1 MAASAIR
8 IAMLPLSRI
17 LTILLLTALCCG
29 LLSHGAW
36 AQSSPRGAQHPTFGR
51 MVFDWAGP
59 VQWSAEANGDKLV
72 VRFDKPISGDPKVL
86 IKALPKYLKTAS
98 LSADRQVVTFDL
110 LRPVQVKTFQSG
122 TSTAIDLTEA
132 KPDEGK
138 PAAAKPVEVKPA
150 EIKAPELAKPV
161 VESKPEEA
169 KPAEP
174 AKTGPPVTDIMVRG
188 GEHTGFNRL
197 VFDWPKP
204 VGYTVTSTDTSAV
217 IAFDRPARI
226 NTTAL
231 AAALPADVR
240 VAEIKAQ
247 GSGTAIVLTIPAGMR
262 ARHFTSGPKVAV
274 DLVRAAG
281 SAPPARADGAPP
293 PPLAPAM
300 GTSEPLPTTTASK
313 PEPAPSLPVV
323 TQPVL
328 PGLPPAPAA
337 PTVAAPAAEAPP
349 PPPKAV
355 ALVSLGV
362 PFDQPTGAAVFRR
375 AGWLWLVFDR
385 KTEVDTKLLR
395 RTGGDVIIQAEQLP
409 NLKTGTAIRLLTR
422 NGFNPTIR
430 KDGMLWVFDMAEQPL
445 TPKTYLP
452 VNRQFDFE
460 DRGRLLIPVADAQQK
475 PIIFRDPEVGD
486 MVQVMP
492 VPAIGAGI
500 KDSLLVPGAELLATG
515 QGVVLVPLADGARLD
530 ADRNGVE
537 VSMPGGLYLSRDL
550 PAPGSAAGAAPEG
563 DGALIS
569 PGGPVDLSRWMRG
582 GTDKFVPEH
591 QKLMARMA
599 YIRPEEKNAQRLE
612 VARHYLANGMAAE
625 ALGILRLIAQT
636 DPAMVDTP
644 NFAGVHGVAQ
654 YMMGRYPEAE
664 RDLSQAG
671 LAKDPQAQLWLAA
684 ARSKQSDQPNKQA
697 LLLRLAP
704 DDMKGL
710 HPRLRMALG
719 TEAVRST
726 AAAGDSKGANRII
739 EAMNGPGLSP
749 RDLGAISHMQGI
761 AAQAGK
767 QWDQAIA
774 KYREAEDSASRPDR
788 AYAARARIE
797 LQLKRGLISAG
808 EAITQLEK
816 LRFAWR
822 GEDFEYQVLK
832 RLSELMVAD
841 GRYAE
846 ALRLMR
852 NVVSSFPE
860 HPDIPTIQQAMS
872 DTFEKLFLGGLADNL
887 SAFAAIGLF
896 DEFQDLTPSG
906 TKGDEMIR
914 KLADRLAQ
922 VDLIDRSADLLR
934 HQVRFRLN
942 GVEKARVGARLAF
955 LQLSDRKPG
964 PALEALDASEVPDQP
979 ADLYDQRRYMR
990 VRALADLGR
999 SAEAL
1004 ALILNDNSD
1013 KAKELRAEIFWE
1025 QKRWPEVVSAM
1036 EQMVEPPLGN
1046 LPIEPKLARRLVDLA
1061 TAMILA
1067 HDERGLARLRR
1078 NYGAKMAKTEFR
1090 EAFALLTAEPE
1101 RGIID
1106 PASVAD
1112 KIKQVQSFQ
1121 GFMAEWTKRMQTQG
1135 LSSIN

>member
-1 MAASAIR
+1 
-8 IAMLPLSRI
+8 
-17 LTILLLTALCCG
+17 
-29 LLSHGAW
+29 
-36 AQSSPRGAQHPTFGR
+36 
-51 MVFDWAGP
+51 
-59 VQWSAEANGDKLV
+59 
-72 VRFDKPISGDPKVL
+72 
-86 IKALPKYLKTAS
+86 
-98 LSADRQVVTFDL
+98 
-110 LRPVQVKTFQSG
+110 
-122 TSTAIDLTEA
+122 
-132 KPDEGK
+132 
-138 PAAAKPVEVKPA
+138 
-150 EIKAPELAKPV
+150 
-161 VESKPEEA
+161 
-169 KPAEP
+169 
-174 AKTGPPVTDIMVRG
+174 
-188 GEHTGFNRL
+188 
-197 VFDWPKP
+197 
-204 VGYTVTSTDTSAV
+204 
-217 IAFDRPARI
+217 
-226 NTTAL
+226 
-231 AAALPADVR
+231 
-240 VAEIKAQ
+240 
-247 GSGTAIVLTIPAGMR
+247 
-262 ARHFTSGPKVAV
+262 
-274 DLVRAAG
+274 
-281 SAPPARADGAPP
+281 
-293 PPLAPAM
+293 APAM
-300 GTSEPLPTTTASK
+300 GTSEPLPTTAATAK
-313 PEPAPSLPVV
+313 PEPAPTLP
-323 TQPVL
+323 L
-328 PGLPPAPAA
+328 PTTPPTATTP
-337 PTVAAPAAEAPP
+337 PTTAPAAEAPPP

-362 PFDQPTGAAVFRR
+362 PFDQPTGAAVYRR

-395 RTGGDVIIQAEQLP
+395 RTGGDVIIQAEQVP
-409 NLKTGTAIRLLTR
+409 NLKIGTAIRLLTR
-422 NGFNPTIR
+422 AGFNPTVR
-430 KDGMLWVFDMAEQPL
+430 KDGTLWVFDMAEQPL

-460 DRGRLLIPVADAQQK
+460 DRGRLLIPVADAPQK

-500 KDSLLVPGAELLATG
+500 KDSLLVPGAEVLATG

-550 PAPGSAAGAAPEG
+550 PAPGSAADSGPAG
-563 DGALIS
+563 DGALVS
-569 PGGPVDLSRWMRG
+569 PGGPVDLTRWMRG

-599 YIRPEEKNAQRLE
+599 YIRPEEKNQQRLE

-710 HPRLRMALG
+710 HARLRMALG

-739 EAMNGPGLSP
+739 EAMAGPGLSP
-749 RDLGAISHMQGI
+749 RDLGTISHMQGI

-767 QWDQAIA
+767 QWDQAIS

-841 GRYAE
+841 ARYAE

-852 NVVSSFPE
+852 TVVSSFPE

-887 SAFAAIGLF
+887 SPFAAIGLF

-942 GVEKARVGARLAF
+942 GVEKARVAARLAF

-979 ADLYDQRRYMR
+979 AELYDQRRYMR

-1078 NYGAKMAKTEFR
+1078 NFGAKMAKTEFR

-1121 GFMAEWTKRMQTQG
+1121 GFMADWTKRMQTQG

>member
-1 MAASAIR
+1 MQ
-8 IAMLPLSRI
+8 PLSRVF
-17 LTILLLTALCCG
+17 TVLLVLAT
-29 LLSHGAW
+29 LLGWGAGTTDAW
-36 AQSSPRGAQHPTFGR
+36 AQTSPRGAQHPTFGR

-72 VRFDKPISGDPKVL
+72 VRFDKPVAGDPKAL
-86 IKALPKYLKTAS
+86 IKALPKYLKAAS

-132 KPDEGK
+132 KP
-138 PAAAKPVEVKPA
+138 VEPKPA
-150 EIKAPELAKPV
+150 EPKPAEVKAPELAKPV
-161 VESKPEEA
+161 VETKPEDA
-169 KPAEP
+169 KPVEP
-174 AKTGPPVTDIMVRG
+174 AKNSPPVEPAKNGQPVTDIMVRG

-204 VGYTVTSTDTSAV
+204 VGYTVTTTDTGAV

-240 VAEIKAQ
+240 VAEIKPQ
-247 GSGTAIVLTIPAGMR
+247 GSGTAIILTIPAGMR

-293 PPLAPAM
+293 PPLAPAL
-300 GTSEPLPTTTASK
+300 GTSEPLPTTAAAK

-323 TQPVL
+323 TPPVL

-337 PTVAAPAAEAPP
+337 PPSPTAPTAAEAPP
-349 PPPKAV
+349 PPKAV
-355 ALVSLGV
+355 AQVSLGV

-395 RTGGDVIIQAEQLP
+395 RTGGDVVLQAEQVP
-409 NLKTGTAIRLLTR
+409 GLKTGTAIRLLTR
-422 NGFNPTIR
+422 NGFNPSVR
-430 KDGMLWVFDMAEQPL
+430 KDGTLWVFDMAEQPL
-445 TPKTYLP
+445 VPKTYLP

-460 DRGRLLIPVADAQQK
+460 DRGRLLIPVADAPQK

-530 ADRNGVE
+530 ADRNGIE

-550 PAPGSAAGAAPEG
+550 PAPGSAPGAGAEG
-563 DGALIS
+563 EGALIS
-569 PGGPVDLSRWMRG
+569 PGGPVDLSRWTRG

-625 ALGILRLIAQT
+625 TLGILRLIAQT

-644 NFAGVHGVAQ
+644 NYAGVHGVAQ

-684 ARSKQSDQPNKQA
+684 ARSKQTDQPNKQA

-710 HPRLRMALG
+710 HARLRMALG

-739 EAMNGPGLSP
+739 EAMAGPGLSP
-749 RDLGAISHMQGI
+749 RDLGTISHMQGI

-767 QWDQAIA
+767 QWDQAIL
-774 KYREAEDSASRPDR
+774 KYKEAEDSASRPDR

-797 LQLKRGLISAG
+797 LQLKRGLISAS

-822 GEDFEYQVLK
+822 GEDFEYQLLK
-832 RLSELMVAD
+832 RLSELMVTDA
-841 GRYAE
+841 RYAD

-852 NVVSSFPE
+852 SVVSNFPE
-860 HPDIPTIQQAMS
+860 HPDVPSIQQAMA
-872 DTFEKLFLGGLADNL
+872 DTFEKLFLGGLADTL
-887 SAFAAIGLF
+887 SPIAAIGLF

-934 HQVRFRLN
+934 HQVRFRLS

-964 PALEALDASEVPDQP
+964 PALEALDASEMPDQP

-999 SAEAL
+999 TAEAL

-1013 KAKELRAEIFWE
+1013 RAKELRAEIFWE
-1025 QKRWPEVVSAM
+1025 QKRWPEVVSAV

-1078 NYGAKMAKTEFR
+1078 NFGAKMAKTEFR
-1090 EAFALLTAEPE
+1090 EAFALLTSEPE

-1121 GFMAEWTKRMQTQG
+1121 GFMADWTKRMQTQG